1 MILSQFEEPVW
12 HRRGPDCDIAEAWHH
27 SGEIVSAVEAVLEF
41 SEVAGYMLAADGAV
55 STSDGALDVAEG
67 GVDPLEGRVQGGLA
81 TGSSDDR
88 LVDAAGVAD
97 PSEAVQAVTDNGAG
111 GLEIALRQG
120 RDFGMAET
128 LHAAQFQTDWLAL
141 WCGFDRRHDRRLARR
156 TAATLAA
163 VPLAAEIGVVHLD
176 PSRQALHGVPLH
188 HHLHEFVLDLPGRG
202 LGNAKPAPQL
212 DAGDA
217 SLALGEVVHGAKP
230 GTQRHLGRAENRSG
244 NQGCLSPTGSTLVK
258 RAGLD
263 YAVMLPSADRA
274 DEAGWPAPTHH
285 RLPALILCSVTSGK
299 LSLTEAS
306 LKLDFVPC
314 HRSNPQKQSN
324 VRGLYSTLMAE
335 DSP

>member
-1 MILSQFEEPVW
+1 MLV
-12 HRRGPDCDIAEAWHH
+12 PD
-27 SGEIVSAVEAVLEF
+27 GTVSA
-41 SEVAGYMLAADGAV
+41 GDGAFDV
-55 STSDGALDVAEG
+55 SEG
-67 GVDPLEGRVQGGLA
+67 SVDPLERGGQSDLA
-81 TGSSDDR
+81 ARSSDDR
-88 LVDAAGVAD
+88 LMDAPGVAD
-97 PSEAVQAVTDNGAG
+97 TRETAQTVTDDSASGI
-111 GLEIALRQG
+111 EIALRQG
-120 RDFGMAET
+120 SDLRAAET
-128 LHAAQFQTDWLAL
+128 RHAAQFQTDWLAL
-141 WCGFDRRHDRRLARR
+141 WCGFDRSHDRRLARR

-176 PSRQALHGVPLH
+176 PSRQALHGVALH

-230 GTQRHLGRAENRSG
+230 GTQRHLGRAENRSSD
-244 NQGCLSPTGSTLVK
+244 QGCLSPTDGTLVK

-263 YAVMLPSADRA
+263 DAVMLPSADWA
-274 DEAGWPAPTHH
+274 NETGWPAPTHH
-285 RLPALILCSVTSGK
+285 RLPALILRSVTSGK

>member
-1 MILSQFEEPVW
+1 MHPALLTPAKQ
-12 HRRGPDCDIAEAWHH
+12 RRPSLTTVLAELKLRFAK
-27 SGEIVSAVEAVLEF
+27 AVI
-41 SEVAGYMLAADGAV
+41 S
-55 STSDGALDVAEG
+55 
-67 GVDPLEGRVQGGLA
+67 
-81 TGSSDDR
+81 
-88 LVDAAGVAD
+88 
-97 PSEAVQAVTDNGAG
+97 
-111 GLEIALRQG
+111 
-120 RDFGMAET
+120 
-128 LHAAQFQTDWLAL
+128 
-141 WCGFDRRHDRRLARR
+141 ARR
-156 TAATLAA
+156 KPATRRNFKRIGLPSGVVSTAAT
-163 VPLAAEIGVVHLD
+163 IGVVHLD

-217 SLALGEVVHGAKP
+217 SLALGEVV
-230 GTQRHLGRAENRSG
+230 Q
-244 NQGCLSPTGSTLVK
+244 

-263 YAVMLPSADRA
+263 DAVMLPSADRA
-274 DEAGWPAPTHH
+274 NEAGWPAPTHH
-285 RLPALILCSVTSGK
+285 RLPALILRSVTSSK